1 MEGSTSMKVVDQASL
16 SSMFNPQTVAVVG
29 ASENVGYGGYGGRV
43 LRNLVRAG
51 FTGNIVPVSPKYEEV
66 QGLKAYRD
74 IRDVPMP
81 VDLAVLVVRAEL
93 IPGIMRA
100 CGEKGVPACSIVSA
114 GFAERGD
121 EGAALQREILAIAGE
136 YGMRFSGPNC
146 LGIANITEHV
156 FASASSLAWNL
167 SELRPGNVSIVSQSG
182 AMAFNSVLARAHE
195 HHVGIGKIATVGNQA
210 DLAIVDFLEY
220 LIDHDEQTRVVSVLL
235 EALLPGDGRRFLEAA
250 GRAADAGKSVLA
262 LKVGR
267 TSQGA
272 AAAASHTGS
281 LTGDDA
287 IYDDCFEAAGVVRVN
302 DLDELWQTGNLI
314 ASTSG
319 MSGHGGIGVL
329 SNSGGLNSLFADLC
343 GVEELAL
350 ASIDQTTVDVL
361 REILQGFGSAANP
374 ADITGHI
381 KRDTLRDMIVAYD
394 RDENVNLTVI
404 GITPSG
410 SGPYAVGIAR
420 NIVAAQQTTKTP
432 VVVLWASSRDLETAG
447 KATTD
452 DSGIT
457 ILLDAGVPV
466 FEEPRKCARALR
478 HLYRRRRREA
488 EPAAFPRMIT
498 GAPAQAEPATGASP
512 LLRDN
517 LLESIGAERIP
528 VARSL
533 VAEDWEA
540 TVAAAEQ
547 LGYPIVVKV
556 HSPGVAHKTELGG
569 VRVGIADR
577 AELRQAYED
586 LTGILDRRGE
596 PPRLLV
602 QELVAGEVEVILGG
616 VRDPIFGPVVMLGSG
631 GILVELLRD
640 RVFRPAPVDTATAHA
655 MIRSLNGAPLL
666 EGHRGRPR
674 CDVDALAD
682 TIVRFSEIFAAAPE
696 LTELEINPLMVGKE
710 GSGVRAV
717 DALAVGGDEQVREPA
732 EAGRR

>member
-1 MEGSTSMKVVDQASL
+1 
-16 SSMFNPQTVAVVG
+16 MFNPQTVAVVG

-43 LRNLVRAG
+43 VRNLVRAG
-51 FTGNIVPVSPKYEEV
+51 FTGHIVPVSPKYEEV

-74 IRDVPMP
+74 IRDVPLP
-81 VDLAVLVVRAEL
+81 VDLAVLVVRAEI
-93 IPGIMRA
+93 IPDIMRA
-100 CGEKGVPACSIVSA
+100 CGEKGVPACCIVSA

-136 YGMRFSGPNC
+136 YGIRFSGPNC
-146 LGIANITEHV
+146 LGIANVTERV
-156 FASASSLAWNL
+156 FASASSLAWDL
-167 SELRPGNVSIVSQSG
+167 SGLRPGNVSIVSQSG

-210 DLAIVDFLEY
+210 DLTIVDFLEY
-220 LIDHDEQTRVVSVLL
+220 LIDHDDQTRVVSVLL
-235 EALLPGDGRRFLEAA
+235 EGLLPGDGRRFLEAA
-250 GRAADAGKSVLA
+250 QRGADSGKSVLA
-262 LKVGR
+262 LKIGR

-302 DLDELWQTGNLI
+302 DLDELWQTGSLI
-314 ASTSG
+314 ASTGG

-343 GVEELAL
+343 GVEELTL
-350 ASIDQTTVDVL
+350 ASIDQTTVDTL
-361 REILQGFGSAANP
+361 QEILQGFGSAANP

-381 KRDTLRDMIVAYD
+381 KRDTLRDMIAAYD

-404 GITPSG
+404 GITPSA

-432 VVVLWASSRDLETAG
+432 IVVLWASSRDLETAG
-447 KATTD
+447 KATAD
-452 DSGIT
+452 DSGMQ
-457 ILLDAGVPV
+457 ILLDAGIPV

-478 HLYRRRRREA
+478 QLYRRRIREA
-488 EPAAFPRMIT
+488 DPAAFPRMIT
-498 GAPAQAEPATGASP
+498 GPPQAESAAGTSA
-512 LLRDN
+512 LLRPDN

-528 VARSL
+528 VARSM
-533 VAEDWEA
+533 VAENWEA

-547 LGYPIVVKV
+547 LGFPIVVKI

-586 LTGILDRRGE
+586 LTDLLDRRGE

-602 QELVAGEVEVILGG
+602 QEFVAGEVEVILGG

-640 RVFRPAPVDTATAHA
+640 RVFRPAPVDTGTAHA
-655 MIRSLNGAPLL
+655 MIRGLNGAPLL

-682 TIVRFSEIFAAAPE
+682 TIVRFSEIFAGEPE
-696 LTELEINPLMVGKE
+696 SLAELEINPLLVGEE

-717 DALAVGGDEQVREPA
+717 DALAVGSDERVREPA
-732 EAGRR
+732 EVGRP

>member
-1 MEGSTSMKVVDQASL
+1 MKVVDQASL
-16 SSMFNPQTVAVVG
+16 SSMFNPRTVAVVG

-93 IPGIMRA
+93 IPDIMRA

-114 GFAERGD
+114 GFAERG
-121 EGAALQREILAIAGE
+121 EKGAALQREILAIAGE

-146 LGIANITEHV
+146 LGIANIAGHV
-156 FASASSLAWNL
+156 FAAASSLAWNL
-167 SELRPGNVSIVSQSG
+167 SELRPGKVSIVSQSG

-250 GRAADAGKSVLA
+250 ERAADAGKSVLA

-272 AAAASHTGS
+272 SAAASHTGS

-319 MSGHGGIGVL
+319 MSAHGGIGVL
-329 SNSGGLNSLFADLC
+329 SNSGGLNSHFADVC

-420 NIVAAQQTTKTP
+420 NIVAAKETTKTP
-432 VVVLWASSRDLETAG
+432 IVVLWASSRDLETAG
-447 KATTD
+447 KPTTE
-452 DSGIT
+452 DSGIK

-488 EPAAFPRMIT
+488 EPAAFPRLIT
-498 GAPAQAEPATGASP
+498 AAPAQAEPAAGAGP

-517 LLESIGAERIP
+517 LLESLGGERIP
-528 VARSL
+528 VARGV

-569 VRVGIADR
+569 VRVGISDR

-586 LTGILDRRGE
+586 LTGILARRGE

-640 RVFRPAPVDTATAHA
+640 RVFRPAPVDRATAHA
-655 MIRSLNGAPLL
+655 MIRGLNGAPLL

-696 LTELEINPLMVGKE
+696 LAELEINPLMVGKE

-717 DALAVGGDEQVREPA
+717 DALAVSGDEGVREPA

>member
-1 MEGSTSMKVVDQASL
+1 MKVVDQASL